1 MCSRAS
7 TSRRRCSRP
16 FSRVKRVWYDHG
28 RVMGRVSPVIG
39 VVGDFNPK
47 NPTHQFTNRALDH
60 LGLRFEWVPTD
71 VLGDEPGARLAAYD
85 GLWIAPASPYRS
97 MDGAL
102 SAIRYAR
109 ERGVPLV
116 GT

>member
-1 MCSRAS
+1 MAATVC
-7 TSRRRCSRP
+7 P
-16 FSRVKRVWYDHG
+16 L
-28 RVMGRVSPVIG
+28 IG
-39 VVGDFNPK
+39 IVGDFDPS
-47 NPTHQFTNRALDH
+47 NPTHQFTNKALTLAGMDSV
-60 LGLRFEWVPTD
+60 WIPTESIGSD
-71 VLGDEPGARLAAYD
+71 PAARLTRFD

-97 MDGAL
+97 MEGAL

>member
-1 MCSRAS
+1 MSGA
-7 TSRRRCSRP
+7 
-16 FSRVKRVWYDHG
+16 
-28 RVMGRVSPVIG
+28 IG

-47 NPTHQFTNRALDH
+47 NPTHVFTNSALGH
-60 LGLRFEWVPTD
+60 MGLEFEWVPTEAI
-71 VLGDEPGARLAAYD
+71 DEAARQLAAYR
-85 GLWIAPASPYRS
+85 GIWIAPASPYRS

-102 SAIRYAR
+102 AAIRYAR

>member
-1 MCSRAS
+1 MMTEA
-7 TSRRRCSRP
+7 
-16 FSRVKRVWYDHG
+16 G
-28 RVMGRVSPVIG
+28 ALIG

-47 NPTHQFTNRALDH
+47 NRTHLFTNSALDRV
-60 LGLRFEWVPTD
+60 GLRFDWVPTD
-71 VLGDEPGARLAAYD
+71 AVGDETEQRLAVYD
-85 GLWIAPASPYRS
+85 GIWIAPASPYRS